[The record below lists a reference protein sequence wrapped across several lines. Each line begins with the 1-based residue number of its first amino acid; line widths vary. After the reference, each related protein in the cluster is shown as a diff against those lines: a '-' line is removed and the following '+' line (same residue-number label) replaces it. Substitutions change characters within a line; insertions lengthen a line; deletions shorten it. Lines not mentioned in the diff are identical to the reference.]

1 MTEPAITPE
10 LVAKH
15 NLTPEEYAHAKEI
28 LGGREPSYT
37 ELGIFSVMWSEH
49 CSYKNTRP
57 LLKTF
62 PTKSPKILVGAG
74 EENAGIIDIGDGLA
88 IAFKIESHNHPSAVE
103 PFQGAATGVG
113 GIVRDIFTMGARPV
127 CAVNSLRFGPITKEI
142 IPKNGKNKSIESV
155 QITQAGK
162 IHFGVEVIILSEQQI
177 AADVIAAVPTH
188 IAKKY
193 HVVPVS
199 KKKNS
204 LTIALADPS
213 DFATIDNL
221 THLLQSELEI
231 KTSSPEEIEAA
242 IKKYYSGNSETNG
255 VQNQIANNRRLFAEV
270 VSGIAHY
277 GNCFG
282 IPTIA
287 GEVYFDKS
295 YEGNPLVNAFCLGV
309 LRHEQIARGA
319 AKGIGNPVFYVGP
332 ATGRDGLA
340 GAAFASKDLTEESA
354 EQQRGAVQVG
364 DPFMEKLVCE
374 ACLELLATGCVA
386 GIQDMGAA
394 GLTCSTCETAARAG
408 TGIEI
413 ELDKVPQRAPNMT
426 SYEIMLSE
434 SQERMLIIVHKGRE
448 AEVKR
453 IFDKWDLPWAEVG
466 FVTDTGR
473 MVVRH
478 GGKIVADI
486 PAKKIADESPV
497 YQRESSEPEYL
508 KAVRAFRLDGI
519 PDTKTPADDLKKLL
533 AWPSIASK
541 NWVYRQYDHQ
551 VRDGSVVLP
560 GSDAA
565 VIRIKSDSLPVMGGT
580 GDSPVA
586 SGNLPEASGRLVAG
600 QNRPV
605 ACSTQ
610 IPEKLI
616 AMTVD
621 CNGVYVY
628 LDPYEGAKAVV
639 TEACRNLA
647 CSGAVPLGATDNLN
661 MANPHKPELF
671 WQMRESV
678 RGLAEACK
686 FFNAPV
692 TGGNCS
698 LYNQNP
704 SGPIDPT
711 PTVAVVG
718 IVEKLE
724 HVTTQWFKDE
734 GDAIILLGEIVDA
747 NDPILGLGGSAYLQV
762 IHGKKTGSPPRC
774 DLETAKTLHT
784 TLLGLIQSGLVKSA
798 HDCSDGGL
806 AVALAESCISQL
818 IARETPRLI
827 GATIDLSKVGQASSL
842 SEKETHRQDACAT
855 MRLDAFLFGETQSR
869 VVISC
874 KPLDTVKVVE
884 RAKLMGVPAI
894 QIGKVGGD
902 KLTVKTTS
910 GEFSAP
916 LIELHDAWWNSIAR
930 AMA

>member
-15 NLTPEEYAHAKEI
+15 NLTPDEYAHAREI

-74 EENAGIIDIGDGLA
+74 EENAGIIDIGDGIA

-127 CAVNSLRFGPITKEI
+127 CAMNSLRFGELSNP
-142 IPKNGKNKSIESV
+142 
-155 QITQAGK
+155 
-162 IHFGVEVIILSEQQI
+162 EV
-177 AADVIAAVPTH
+177 
-188 IAKKY
+188 
-193 HVVPVS
+193 
-199 KKKNS
+199 
-204 LTIALADPS
+204 
-213 DFATIDNL
+213 
-221 THLLQSELEI
+221 
-231 KTSSPEEIEAA
+231 
-242 IKKYYSGNSETNG
+242 
-255 VQNQIANNRRLFAEV
+255 RRLFAGV
-270 VSGIAHY
+270 VNGIAHY

-309 LRHEQIARGA
+309 LRHEQITRGA
-319 AKGIGNPVFYVGP
+319 AKGVGNPVFYVGP
-332 ATGRDGLA
+332 ATGRDGLG
-340 GAAFASKDLTEESA
+340 GAAFASQDLTEKSA

-374 ACLELLATGCVA
+374 ACLELLATGAVA
-386 GIQDMGAA
+386 GMQDMGAA
-394 GLTCSTCETAARAG
+394 GLTCSTCEMAARAG

-413 ELDKVPQRAPNMT
+413 ELDKVPQRAPNMS

-434 SQERMLIIVHKGRE
+434 SQERMLIVVHKGRE
-448 AEVKR
+448 EEVKR
-453 IFDKWDLPWAEVG
+453 IFDKWDLPWSEIGVI
-466 FVTDTGR
+466 TNTGH

-478 GGKIVADI
+478 GGKLIVDI

-497 YQRESSEPEYL
+497 YHRDTQEPEYL
-508 KAVRAFRLDGI
+508 KEVRAFRLDGI
-519 PDTKTPADDLKKLL
+519 TDTKNPADDLKKLL

-541 NWVYRQYDHQ
+541 NWVYRQFDQQ

-565 VIRIKSDSLPVMGGT
+565 VIRIKSDSLPVMSAELKAKV
-580 GDSPVA
+580 GDAKVS
-586 SGNLPEASGRLVAG
+586 
-600 QNRPV
+600 
-605 ACSTQ
+605 
-610 IPEKLI
+610 EKLI

-621 CNGVYVY
+621 CNGSYVY
-628 LDPYEGAKAVV
+628 LDPYEGGKAAV

-647 CSGAVPLGATDNLN
+647 CSGAIPLGATDNLN

-671 WQMRESV
+671 WHMKESV

-686 FFNAPV
+686 AFNAPV

-724 HVTTQWFKDE
+724 HVTTQWFKDD
-734 GDAIILLGEIVDA
+734 GDAIILLGEIA
-747 NDPILGLGGSAYLQV
+747 GTKDPLLGLGGSAYLQV
-762 IHGKKTGSPPRC
+762 VHGKKTGSPPRC

-784 TLLGLIQSGLVKSA
+784 TLIGLIQSGLVKSA
-798 HDCSDGGL
+798 HDCSEGGL
-806 AVALAESCISQL
+806 AVVLAESCISHL

-827 GATIDLSKVGQASSL
+827 GATIDLSLVGRASSRADGQADDGSSVASL
-842 SEKETHRQDACAT
+842 H
-855 MRLDAFLFGETQSR
+855 RLDALLFGETQSR
-869 VVISC
+869 VIISC
-874 KPLDTVKVVE
+874 KPLDAVKVVE

-902 KLTVKTTS
+902 KLTVKTVN

-916 LIELHDAWWNSIAR
+916 LAELHDAWWNSIAR